1 MDLST
6 FSDFIDEFVKWLVV
20 SGKRERTI
28 DEYVTAVMLFAAWFG
43 KNYHPLSSPAQ
54 VLSKHIL
61 AWQNELLTGKNLS
74 IATVHKRMA
83 SLKSFWNFLMEKNLV
98 GQNPLGEIQLQQ
110 TVSSSLPHS
119 WLSKKEEKRL
129 LAQIGKEKNDWKR
142 IRNRCMVLL
151 MLDAGCTV
159 SELVRMNWEQILWKK
174 HEILIRNELFA
185 RWVPVTGRLD
195 QALHDWYR
203 QTGQKKGP
211 VICSQWGKRITRQGV
226 HYLVKK
232 YMNETEMNQYS
243 AHTLRH
249 TFCRRLI
256 EAKVDIK
263 TVYCLAG
270 HQSIE
275 TTKRYL

>member
-6 FSDFIDEFVKWLVV
+6 FSDFIDEFVNWLIV

-43 KNYHPLSSPAQ
+43 KNYHPLNSPAQ

-61 AWQNELLTGKNLS
+61 AWQNELLTGNKLS
-74 IATVHKRMA
+74 VATVHKRMA
-83 SLKSFWNFLMEKNLV
+83 SLKSFWNFLLEKKLV
-98 GQNPLGEIQLQQ
+98 GQNPLKEIRLQQ
-110 TVSSSLPHS
+110 TVSPPQSHS
-119 WLSKKEEKRL
+119 WLSRQEEKQL
-129 LAQIGKEKNDWKR
+129 LTQIEMEKNDWKR
-142 IRNRCMVLL
+142 MRNRCLVLL

-159 SELVRMNWEQILWKK
+159 SELVQMDWDQILWKK
-174 HEILIRNELFA
+174 QEVLIKNELFA
-185 RWVPVTGRLD
+185 RRVPVTGRLE
-195 QALHDWYR
+195 QALQEWYQ
-203 QTGQKKGP
+203 QTDQKKGP
-211 VICSQWGKRITRQGV
+211 VICSQWGKRMTRQGV

-232 YMNETEMNQYS
+232 YMNDAQMKQYS

-256 EAKVDIK
+256 EAKMDLK

-270 HQSIE
+270 HQSME

>member
-1 MDLST
+1 MDLGT

-20 SGKRERTI
+20 TGKRERTI

-43 KNYHPLSSPAQ
+43 KNFQPLSSPGQ

-74 IATVHKRMA
+74 TATVHKRMA

-98 GQNPLGEIQLQQ
+98 EQNPLGEVQLKQ
-110 TVSSSLPHS
+110 TASPPQSHS
-119 WLSKKEEKRL
+119 WLSKEEEERL
-129 LAQIGKEKNDWKR
+129 LTQIGLEKNDWKR

-159 SELVRMNWEQILWKK
+159 SELVQTDWEQILWKK
-174 HEILIRNELFA
+174 HEILIKNEMFA
-185 RWVPVTGRLD
+185 RRVPVTGRLD
-195 QALHDWYR
+195 QALSDWYQ

-211 VICSQWGKRITRQGV
+211 VICSQWGKRMTRQGV

-232 YMNETEMNQYS
+232 YMNDTGMKQYS

-256 EAKVDIK
+256 EEKIDLK